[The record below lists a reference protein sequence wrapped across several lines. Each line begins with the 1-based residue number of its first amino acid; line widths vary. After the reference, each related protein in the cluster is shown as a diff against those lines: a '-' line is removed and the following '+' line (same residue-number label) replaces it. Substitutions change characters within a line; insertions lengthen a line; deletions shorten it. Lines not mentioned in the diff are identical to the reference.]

1 MGFNIGPRVVRAT
14 GGGITRVGNYRIH
27 QFPPQHIT
35 DGLVL
40 MWDMADPVSYSNHLQ
55 TTAGGSGTTVK
66 DLSGNG
72 NNGTVNGGPSFY
84 TTFGG
89 SVVFDGSN
97 DEIVSAAGVMDSSD
111 GSMTFECWV
120 RQDTNQP
127 VHGGLMGL
135 AIDGDTPGNY
145 HFGTHGQNGVRY
157 FALISDGSGY
167 TTGAT
172 SPDYANDSWN
182 HIVYTNDQLY
192 GINGGIM
199 RMFSNGTQHAQTA
212 HDRDGNMKS
221 TMSVRFGKDF
231 RYAQGASGRMWKG
244 QMGVCRAY
252 NRALSAEEI
261 YQNYQ
266 AEKVRY
272 VASGTSSTD
281 NFTPTCS
288 GNGGRVEVLAV
299 AGGGAGGS
307 GYANGNGVGGG
318 GAGGVVYNSSVQV
331 TNETATVVTVGMG
344 GTGSVHNDNNSSG
357 AATGQNSSFGTAVVA
372 TGGGAGGNA
381 VSRQGGNGGSG
392 GGGGSSAGTA
402 VSGQG
407 NVGGVFYNTSGYYRG
422 GGGGGAGGVG
432 VDGSSVPDGGAG
444 VVYSITG
451 SPVAYAGGGGGAA
464 WSGGNDVARSGGN
477 GGSGIGGNGA
487 DGDGTSSSNDPGAN
501 GKPDTGSGGGGS
513 TWPSTS
519 GDAGGRGGSGGN
531 GTVVVRYPA
540 EDYNAE
546 LLIVAGGGGGGACHT
561 GDAGGGGGG
570 AGGLLYYSSVP
581 ISSGKSYLIRNG
593 QKGYGSTSSSIHGYN
608 GGDSIFGDK
617 IAIGGGGG
625 GSTRDTSSTKNGGSG
640 GAAGSDQ
647 SPNTGGFGTDGQGH
661 KGGNNTGG
669 STGAG
674 GGGAGEAGG
683 DAPNSNIAAKPGGD
697 GLAYS
702 ITGSSV
708 TYAGGGGGGKW
719 DAGSGGAGA
728 GGAGGGG
735 AGGKGDHGSAGT
747 ANTGGGGGGGGM
759 ISGGA
764 SKNGGDGGSGII
776 ILAYKGPQRGEG
788 GTIDQTSRPG
798 YTLHKF
804 TDSKPYRF
812 IG

>member
-1 MGFNIGPRVVRAT
+1 MGFNIGPRVSRAT
-14 GGGITRVGNYRIH
+14 GGGISRVGNYRIH
-27 QFPPQHIT
+27 QFPPQHVT

-40 MWDMADPVSYSNHLQ
+40 MWDMADPASYSAHIQ
-55 TTAGGSGTTVK
+55 STAGGSGTTVK

-72 NNGTVNGGPSFY
+72 NNGTVNGGPAYSWSY
-84 TTFGG
+84 GG
-89 SVVFDGSN
+89 NVVFDGSN
-97 DEIVSAAGVMDSSD
+97 DEIVSANGVMNSSD

-120 RQDTNQP
+120 RQNTSQP

-135 AIDGDTPGNY
+135 AKDGDTPANY
-145 HFGTHGQNGVRY
+145 HFGTHGQNGTRY

-167 TTGAT
+167 DSGAT
-172 SPDYANDSWN
+172 SPDYANNSWN
-182 HIVYTNDQLY
+182 HIVYVNDQIY
-192 GINGGIM
+192 GTTGGIM
-199 RMFSNGTQHAQTA
+199 RIFSNGVQTAQTA
-212 HDRDGNMKS
+212 HDRDGNVKS

-231 RYAQGASGRMWKG
+231 RYAQGASGRMWQG

-266 AEKVRY
+266 AEKVRF
-272 VASGTSSTD
+272 ASPTA

-307 GYANGNGVGGG
+307 GYPNGNGVGGG

-344 GTGSVHNDNNSSG
+344 GTGSVYNDNNSSG
-357 AATGQNSSFGTAVVA
+357 TATGQNSSFGTAVVA
-372 TGGGAGGNA
+372 TGGGAGGNS
-381 VSRQGGNGGSG
+381 VSRQGGNGGSAG
-392 GGGGSSAGTA
+392 GGGTSTGTA

-407 NVGGVFYNTSGYYRG
+407 NVGGIFHNTGGYYRG

-432 VDGSSVPDGGAG
+432 TKGDSVPDGGAG
-444 VVYSITG
+444 VVYSTTG
-451 SPVAYAGGGGGAA
+451 SPAAYAGGGGGAA
-464 WSGGNDVARSGGN
+464 YSGYGTVAGSGGN
-477 GGSGIGGNGA
+477 GGSGIGGNGG
-487 DGDGTSSSNDPGAN
+487 DGDGSGTSNDPGGN
-501 GKPDTGSGGGGS
+501 GKPDTGSGGGAS
-513 TWPSTS
+513 TWPGTNQ
-519 GDAGGRGGSGGN
+519 DASGRGGSGGN

-540 EDYNAE
+540 EDYNVE
-546 LLIVAGGGGGGACHT
+546 LLMVAGGGGGGACLQS
-561 GDAGGGGGG
+561 DAAGGGGG

-581 ISSGKSYLIRNG
+581 ISSGKSYLVRNG
-593 QKGYGSTSSSIHGYN
+593 AKGKGSTDNTKHGYD

-625 GSTRDTSSTKNGGSG
+625 GSTRDTSSTRNGGSG
-640 GAAGSDQ
+640 GAAGSDS
-647 SPNTGGFGTDGQGH
+647 SPNTGGSGTDGQGH
-661 KGGNNTGG
+661 KGGNNATGN
-669 STGAG
+669 TGAG
-674 GGGAGEAGG
+674 GGGASEAGE
-683 DAPNSNIAAKPGGD
+683 DAASANTTSGAGGD

-708 TYAGGGGGGKW
+708 TYAGGGGGGKYQE
-719 DAGSGGAGA
+719 GTGGAGA

-747 ANTGGGGGGGGM
+747 ANTGGGGGGGGKTG
-759 ISGGA
+759 STV
-764 SKNGGDGGSGII
+764 KNGGNGGSGII
-776 ILAYKGPQRGEG
+776 IIAYKGPQRGEG
-788 GTIDQTSRPG
+788 GTIDITSRPG

-804 TDSKPYRF
+804 TDEKPYRF
-812 IG
+812 LG

>member
-14 GGGITRVGNYRIH
+14 GGGISRVGNYRIH

-40 MWDMADPVSYSNHLQ
+40 MWDMADPASYSAHMQ
-55 TTAGGSGTTVK
+55 STAGGSGATVK

-72 NNGTVNGGPSFY
+72 NNGTVNGGPDFY
-84 TTFGG
+84 TSFGG
-89 SVVFDGSN
+89 NIVLDGSN
-97 DEIVSAAGVMDSSD
+97 DEIVSAAGVMNSSD

-120 RQDTNQP
+120 RQNTSQP
-127 VHGGLMGL
+127 QNAGLMGL
-135 AIDGDTPGNY
+135 AVDGDTPGNY
-145 HFGTHGQNGVRY
+145 HFGTHGQAGTRY
-157 FALISDGSGY
+157 FAIISDGGGY
-167 TTGAT
+167 DTGAT

-182 HIVYTNDQLY
+182 HIVYVNDQIY
-192 GINGGIM
+192 GNKGGNV
-199 RMFSNGTQHAQTA
+199 RVFSNGTQHAVTA

-221 TMSVRFGKDF
+221 TMTVRFGKDF
-231 RYAQGASGRMWKG
+231 RYAQGSSGRMWAG
-244 QMGVCRAY
+244 QLGVCRAY

-266 AEKVRY
+266 AEKVRF
-272 VASGTSSTD
+272 ASPTA

-344 GTGSVHNDNNSSG
+344 GTGSAHNDNNSSG
-357 AATGQNSSFGTAVVA
+357 TATGQNSSFGTAVVA
-372 TGGGAGGNA
+372 TGGGAGGNS
-381 VSRQGGNGGSG
+381 VSRQGANGGSG
-392 GGGGSSAGTA
+392 GGGGSTAGSGTA
-402 VSGQG
+402 GQG
-407 NVGGVFYNTSGYYRG
+407 NDGGIWQNSGGYYRG
-422 GGGGGAGGVG
+422 GGGGGAGGAG
-432 VDGSSVPDGGAG
+432 VAGISVPDGGAG
-444 VVYSITG
+444 VVYSTTG
-451 SPVAYAGGGGGAA
+451 SPVAYAGGGGGAGHA
-464 WSGGNDVARSGGN
+464 GYSGIGGNGGS

-487 DGDGTSSSNDPGAN
+487 DGDGTNSSNDDGGN
-501 GKPDTGSGGGGS
+501 GKPDTGSGGGAS
-513 TWPSTS
+513 TWPSTG
-519 GDAGGRGGSGGN
+519 GDAGARGGSGGN

-540 EDYNAE
+540 EDYNVE
-546 LLIVAGGGGGGACHT
+546 LLMVAGGGGGGACYIA
-561 GDAGGGGGG
+561 DAAGGGGG
-570 AGGLLYYSSVP
+570 AGGLLYFSSVP
-581 ISSGKSYLIRNG
+581 ISSGKSYLVRNG
-593 QKGYGSTSSSIHGYN
+593 AKGSKSTDNTKHGDD

-625 GSTRDTSSTKNGGSG
+625 GSTRDSSSTRNGGSG
-640 GAAGSDQ
+640 GAAGSDV
-647 SPNTGGFGTDGQGH
+647 SPNTGGSGTDGQGY
-661 KGGNNTGG
+661 KGGNNATGN
-669 STGAG
+669 TGAG
-674 GGGAGEAGG
+674 GGGASEAGE
-683 DAPNSNIAAKPGGD
+683 DAASTNSTSGAGGD

-708 TYAGGGGGGKW
+708 TYAGGGGGGKY
-719 DAGSGGAGA
+719 AEGTGGAGA

-747 ANTGGGGGGGGM
+747 ANTGGGGGGGGKTG
-759 ISGGA
+759 STV
-764 SKNGGDGGSGII
+764 KNGGDGGSGII
-776 ILAYKGPQRGEG
+776 IIAYKGPQRGEG
-788 GTIDQTSRPG
+788 GTIDIGSRPG

-804 TDSKPYRF
+804 TDEKPYRF

>member
-40 MWDMADPVSYSNHLQ
+40 MWDMADPASYSNHLQ

-145 HFGTHGQNGVRY
+145 HFGTHGQNGTRY

-199 RMFSNGTQHAQTA
+199 RVFSNGTQHAQTS

-221 TMSVRFGKDF
+221 TMTVRFGKDF
-231 RYAQGASGRMWKG
+231 RYAQGSAGRMWKG
-244 QMGVCRAY
+244 QLGICRAY

-266 AEKVRY
+266 AEKVRFSP
-272 VASGTSSTD
+272 SGTSSTD

-546 LLIVAGGGGGGACHT
+546 LLIVAGGGGGGSTASM
-561 GDAGGGGGG
+561 DGGGSGGG